1 MVVVVIP
8 KQGAL
13 ARINNKPQGG
23 SIDPTQ
29 CSVYLFQHEKTNL
42 VRLRSS
48 KGTFWPNPPA
58 LAKLCLLHTPTSAR
72 VNGSK
77 HMFKPSVRLFQL
89 HAFISLYAN
98 IEIPEQSLGE
108 MFSPPCQSSSV
119 AFYEEEQVCQCKCVS
134 RGWCKQICLGIVCD
148 SIPKHPAFHFM
159 RVTSVQVQRC
169 SERAAIAVEPS
180 WWWGG
185 RQQIV
190 LLFFLIFSQLTNKY
204 IRSK

>member
-48 KGTFWPNPPA
+48 KGTFWPNRPA
-58 LAKLCLLHTPTSAR
+58 LSKLCLLHTPTSAK
-72 VNGSK
+72 VNG
-77 HMFKPSVRLFQL
+77 LFQL
-89 HAFISLYAN
+89 HAFISYDAD
-98 IEIPEQSLGE
+98 IEIPEQSLVE

-190 LLFFLIFSQLTNKY
+190 LLFFSHIFSADKY